1 MNFECI
7 LYEKDQGVATIK
19 LNRPE
24 VLNAMNKQLWLDLQ
38 AALEDARKDEQVKA
52 LIITGEGRA
61 FSTGADL
68 KESKT
73 RSVEEY
79 RNYLVELQEGSR
91 KIIRFEKPTIAAI
104 NGYALGSGYELALA
118 CDIRIAAE
126 EAQIGSPEAMVTSSV
141 TGGAFRLIQNLIGPG
156 KAKELLFTGQYI
168 DGKEAERIGLVNTS
182 VPLKQLE
189 SAAREMA
196 EKIVANSAVSI
207 KMIKK
212 GLQMAQ
218 SGISLDALMDFEI
231 EACLTCVSTKE
242 RQGSLKE
249 VENRKKEKGKKGKKV
264 PVTLLRY
271 NSSRHYTLPS
281 SRSQTKRQ
289 QNCKAVTGTICH
301 LLTRPRR
308 DRSARPFSARDVA
321 FRS

>member
-1 MNFECI
+1 MNFESI
-7 LYEKDQGVATIK
+7 LYEKNQGVATIK

-38 AALEDARKDEQVKA
+38 AALEDAREDPQVKA

-73 RSVEEY
+73 RSADEY
-79 RNYLVELQEGSR
+79 RDYLVELQEASR

-182 VPLKQLE
+182 VPLNQLE
-189 SAAREMA
+189 SVVREMA
-196 EKIVANSAVSI
+196 EKIVANSAISI

-242 RQGSLKE
+242 RQDALKAFAE
-249 VENRKKEKGKKGKKV
+249 RKKK
-264 PVTLLRY
+264 
-271 NSSRHYTLPS
+271 
-281 SRSQTKRQ
+281 
-289 QNCKAVTGTICH
+289 
-301 LLTRPRR
+301 
-308 DRSARPFSARDVA
+308 
-321 FRS
+321 